1 MVVGSIS
8 TALARTTRKRGPLSA
23 TLQNVSA
30 NKKDS
35 GRQRPLTYLAIT
47 EETKPREAEEHHRP
61 GRGLGYRCLEAD
73 SVAICVGVEADHLAE
88 VIDPVGRHG
97 RAAERVDRAERAA
110 SIEEAE
116 HVPVRERIVADYL
129 TKALGVNDLWLGS
142 ISRPAR

>member
-8 TALARTTRKRGPLSA
+8 TALARTTRKRGPLLA

-47 EETKPREAEEHHRP
+47 KETKPREAEQHHRP
-61 GRGLGYRCLEAD
+61 GRRLGNRCLEAD
-73 SVAICVGVEADHLAE
+73 RVAIGGGVEADDIAL

-97 RAAERVDRAERAA
+97 RGPKRVNLAENPSPVD
-110 SIEEAE
+110 EAE
-116 HVPVRERIVADYL
+116 HIPLRRAVGE
-129 TKALGVNDLWLGS
+129 
-142 ISRPAR
+142 